1 MASYL
6 LRKESK
12 QILEQF
18 GVQYCNEKL
27 VCPILKVL
35 QMRHRDLDIHQAIDV
50 IRELIE
56 N

>member
-1 MASYL
+1 MAGYL

-18 GVQYCNEKL
+18 GVQHCNEKL

-35 QMRHRDLDIHQAIDV
+35 QMRHKDLDIHQAVDA
-50 IRELIE
+50 IRELIDE
-56 N
+56 

>member
-1 MASYL
+1 MAGYI
-6 LRKESK
+6 LRKESR

-18 GVQYCNEKL
+18 GVQHCSEKL

-35 QMRHRDLDIHQAIDV
+35 QMRHRDLDIHQAVDI